1 MSDASDPRA
10 EARTQR
16 APGRQTPTP
25 APEDE
30 PSFRLDKDIALKYD
44 PAALSRHIM
53 RDAGRGETL
62 DLHTRARMERRLGG
76 DFSSVRIVRGPLAE
90 EITSR
95 YRADAVTVGGTELI
109 LVREGWQSNF
119 QSAEGAALLA
129 HELTH
134 VQQQQ
139 RGLHFAHSGEGA
151 EHSDHEQEAYGVQ
164 AMTKAEEQGR
174 NLADESTKRAALAE
188 KKVWH
193 EVKKMARKIIKK
205 EEESKEIRDGAA
217 NIQSNTQAT

>member
-1 MSDASDPRA
+1 MAGAKGDH
-10 EARTQR
+10 T
-16 APGRQTPTP
+16 PGRPTPTP

-30 PSFRLDKDIALKYD
+30 QAFQLDKEIALKYD
-44 PAALSRHIM
+44 PSTLSRMIM
-53 RDAGRGETL
+53 RDAGRGESL

-76 DFSSVRIVRGPLAE
+76 DFSNVRIVRGPLAE

-119 QSAEGAALLA
+119 QSAEGTALLA

-139 RGLHFAHSGEGA
+139 RGLHFAHSGGDDEN
-151 EHSDHEQEAYGVQ
+151 SDHEREAYGVQ
-164 AMTKAEEQGR
+164 HLVKAEEQGR
-174 NLADESTKRAALAE
+174 NMMEEATKRQLLSE
-188 KKVWH
+188 
-193 EVKKMARKIIKK
+193 RKIWQEVTKVAREMMKK
-205 EEESKEIRDGAA
+205 EDELGEIRDGSS
-217 NIQSNTQAT
+217 NIQSDTQVG